1 MYAQVD
7 TNIFIIKTD
16 VEDMDCQVLS
26 DEQIFD
32 KHFVPYIFVEWNNN
46 LKSCSSLKLIL
57 EKSGYTPMHIQEY
70 SVQKASISCLFLSR
84 CIKYQNLLWIHKD
97 AKKIWK
103 IEEKDCECKCKSVN
117 GALFNS
123 CV

>member
-1 MYAQVD
+1 MFNWKIPKISID
-7 TNIFIIKTD
+7 R
-16 VEDMDCQVLS
+16 
-26 DEQIFD
+26 
-32 KHFVPYIFVEWNNN
+32 
-46 LKSCSSLKLIL
+46 
-57 EKSGYTPMHIQEY
+57 HIQEY